1 MLCKTWAAFEKL
13 MDARDRHFDEVRS
26 FISKHSFEQ
35 FPKEMWPSLYL
46 VQFESGWRNSPR
58 GVKKLERAAKKFER
72 NEKKYERKMRKNEK
86 KTQ

>member
-1 MLCKTWAAFEKL
+1 MLSRYKYCMNSYW
-13 MDARDRHFDEVRS
+13 
-26 FISKHSFEQ
+26 FINEQ